1 MSIRKLSPLRLI
13 TFSFLAMIFLGA
25 LLLCLPFSNKAQPLS
40 FFDALFTACS
50 ATCVTGLVVADTASQ
65 FSFFGQFVIL
75 CLIQVGGLGC
85 MVVFSLFAL
94 ALKKKIGLQERALLA
109 EATTAL
115 GVGGIVRLVRF
126 ILIGTA
132 FVEGLGAMLLAIRFV
147 PLLGLAKGIWYAV
160 FHAVSAFCNAGFDL
174 MGTVYRPFAS
184 LTAFSNDPLVLLT
197 VAGLIILGGLGFIVW
212 NELYEKNL
220 CLQKLSLHSKVVLSL
235 TVFLIIAGM
244 LGFYFLE
251 LNQTLKDMPEFQ
263 RWLNAF
269 FQAVTPRT
277 AGFNSLDLGSLT
289 STSQFL
295 TMFLMFVGAAPGGTG
310 GGVKITTF
318 LVLLLAVHSELKQQA
333 EVNLRNYQLKNEL
346 VRRAFSSVS
355 LYLGAV
361 LLAVF
366 LLLIGQVDF
375 MSASFEAFS
384 ALGTVGLSLGLTPS
398 LSTFNRLIIIFLMF
412 MGRVGSLTFFLAIYQ
427 KKSVNKL
434 KNPIGNIIIS

>member
-13 TFSFLAMIFLGA
+13 TLSFLAMIFLGA
-25 LLLCLPFSNKAQPLS
+25 LLLCLPFANNSQPLS
-40 FFDALFTACS
+40 FFDSLFTACS

-65 FSFFGQFVIL
+65 FSFWGQLIIL

-85 MVVFSLFAL
+85 MVVFALFAL
-94 ALKKKIGLQERALLA
+94 ALKRKISLQERALLA
-109 EATTAL
+109 EATTAF

-147 PLLGLAKGIWYAV
+147 PLFGLSKGAWYAI
-160 FHAVSAFCNAGFDL
+160 FHSVSAFCNAGFDL
-174 MGTVYRPFAS
+174 MGTTYGPFDS
-184 LTAFSNDPLVLLT
+184 LSAFKNDPLVLLT

-212 NELYEKNL
+212 NELYEKNF
-220 CLQKLSLHSKVVLSL
+220 CLQKLSLHSKLVLSL
-235 TVFLIIAGM
+235 TAFLIIAGT
-244 LGFYFLE
+244 LAFYFLE
-251 LNQTLKDMPEFQ
+251 LHQTLKDMPKFQ

-269 FQAVTPRT
+269 FQAVSPRT
-277 AGFNSLDLGSLT
+277 AGFNSLDLGHLT
-289 STSQFL
+289 SASRFL
-295 TMFLMFVGAAPGGTG
+295 TMLLMFIGAAPGSTG
-310 GGVKITTF
+310 GGVKVTTI
-318 LVLLLAVHSELKQQA
+318 LVLLMAIQSELKQQS

-355 LYLGAV
+355 LYLVAV

-384 ALGTVGLSLGLTPS
+384 ALGTVGLSLSLTPS
-398 LSTFNRLIIIFLMF
+398 LCTFNRLIIMFLMF

-434 KNPIGNIIIS
+434 KNPIGNIVIS